1 MEKRLFALAS
11 HGKLALHK
19 EPVVRERVELWV
31 KIEVLTESVDDLDN
45 AHRALEQA
53 RA

>member
-19 EPVVRERVELWV
+19 EPFVRERVELWV
-31 KIEVLTESVDDLDN
+31 EIEVLTESADDLDN
-45 AHRALEQA
+45 AHRALEKA